1 MVATGQQWEKIAF
14 WLAWSSAAAAVVSIA
29 ASQILLGAT
38 LAILLLGRVK
48 LRVPPVGWLVLAF
61 MAGTLVSLA
70 VAGEWRQGWP
80 QLRKFYVWTMLIAV
94 ASTFRYLW
102 QVRLLFLTW
111 MGAVATASLVALVQF
126 ARKWE
131 AAERL
136 GENFYLYYVGERISG
151 FMSHWMTF
159 GAHGMIVLLGLVA
172 LVIFVPGISRKTWIY
187 VGICAVLLG
196 AGLVL
201 GFTRSVWLGALVGGI
216 YLVGAWRPKLLLLL
230 PVTLVV
236 GFLAAPESVRS
247 RVISSFRPHG
257 ETDSNQHRVV
267 CWRTGWEMIKAHPV
281 VGVGPEQV
289 GPQLMSYLPEDIHPP
304 LPEGYYGHLHSI
316 YVHYAAERG
325 IPVLLILLAMLGKM
339 IVDWRRAL
347 KRSQASEGERKF
359 VLHAGVATV
368 LAVLVSGIFEL
379 NLGDSEVLAV
389 FLSIV
394 SCSYL
399 AAEQPKKEVAVEA

>member
-1 MVATGQQWEKIAF
+1 VGKIAF
-14 WLAWSSAAAAVVSIA
+14 WLAWSSAVAAVVSIA

-38 LAILLLGRVK
+38 LATLLLGRVK
-48 LRVPPVGWLVLAF
+48 LRVPPVGWLVVAF

-80 QLRKFYVWTMLIAV
+80 QVRKFYVWAMLIAV

-102 QVRLLFLTW
+102 QVRLLFLAW
-111 MGAVATASLVALVQF
+111 MGAAGAASLVALVQF

-131 AAERL
+131 SAERL

-159 GAHGMIVLLGLVA
+159 GGHGMIVLLGLIA
-172 LVIFVPGISRKTWIY
+172 LVLFAPGASRKTWVY
-187 VGICAVLLG
+187 LWVCGALLG

-201 GFTRSVWLGALVGGI
+201 GFTRSVWLGAAAGGM
-216 YLVGAWRPKLLLLL
+216 YLVWAWRPRLLLLL
-230 PVTLVV
+230 PVILIV
-236 GFLAAPESVRS
+236 GFLVAPEAVRS

-267 CWRTGWEMIKAHPV
+267 CWRTGWEMIKAHPFL
-281 VGVGPEQV
+281 GVGPEQV
-289 GPQLMSYLPEDIHPP
+289 GPRFMTYLPEDIRPP

-325 IPVLLILLAMLGKM
+325 LPVLFIVLVMLGKM
-339 IVDWRRAL
+339 MVDWRRAL
-347 KRSQASEGERKF
+347 KRLPAVERERRF
-359 VLHAGVATV
+359 VLNAGVATV
-368 LAVLVSGIFEL
+368 IAVLVSGIFEL

-389 FLSIV
+389 FLAIV

-399 AAEQPKKEVAVEA
+399 AAEQPGKEVTVEA